1 MKKGELLSMAEVQ
14 RFLAHIPPGL
24 QDIALEL
31 RNMLA
36 SVCPEATERIL
47 WGALSYHDSAKG
59 GPIRGAIC
67 QVEFFDD
74 HVRLSFVHGARLED
88 PYHLLQGNRKSKR
101 YIRIASY
108 ENAPWEAIRGLIEA
122 AARLDPSTFEA

>member
-14 RFLAHIPPGL
+14 RFLAHVPPGF

-31 RNMLA
+31 RDILA

-47 WGALSYHDSAKG
+47 WGGLSYHDSAKG

-67 QVEFFDD
+67 QIEFFED
-74 HVRLSFVHGARLED
+74 HVRLSFVHGVRLED
-88 PYHLLQGNRKSKR
+88 PDNLLQGDRKSKR
-101 YIRIASY
+101 YVRITSY
-108 ENAPWEAIRGLIEA
+108 ENAPWEAIRSLIEA